1 MEATSTTTP
10 GNSDEQVTHTM
21 SFVPHDSA
29 GSSEPVGSEQERS
42 IVLTVM
48 SAVIPET
55 GEEVDEEEPDSQGER
70 PAEAA

>member
-1 MEATSTTTP
+1 
-10 GNSDEQVTHTM
+10 M

-29 GSSEPVGSEQERS
+29 GTSEPVGFEQDRS

>member
-1 MEATSTTTP
+1 MP
-10 GNSDEQVTHTM
+10 GNLDEQVTHTIL
-21 SFVPHDSA
+21 FVPHNSA

-55 GEEVDEEEPDSQGER
+55 GEEGEEVDVEEPDSQGVPQR
-70 PAEAA
+70 LRDAVPI